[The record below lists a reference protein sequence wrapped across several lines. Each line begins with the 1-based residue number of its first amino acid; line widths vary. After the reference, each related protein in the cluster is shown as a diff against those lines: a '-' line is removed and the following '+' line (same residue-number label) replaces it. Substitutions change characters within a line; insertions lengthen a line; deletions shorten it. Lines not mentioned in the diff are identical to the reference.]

1 MDLGFYF
8 SSPLKMGMCMGIPEL
23 YRFEFGESKIH
34 IRPAL
39 LPSLVAAC
47 RLPPNSQHRH
57 GRVQSDTKKL
67 SNLNK
72 FENNI
77 FVSLMVI

>member
-1 MDLGFYF
+1 
-8 SSPLKMGMCMGIPEL
+8 
-23 YRFEFGESKIH
+23 
-34 IRPAL
+34 

-47 RLPPNSQHRH
+47 RLPANSQHRH